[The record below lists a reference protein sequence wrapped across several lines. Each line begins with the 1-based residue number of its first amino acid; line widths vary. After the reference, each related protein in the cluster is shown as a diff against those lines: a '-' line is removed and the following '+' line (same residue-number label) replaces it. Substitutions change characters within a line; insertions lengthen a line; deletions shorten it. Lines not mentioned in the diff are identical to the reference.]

1 MKKLRIYL
9 DTSTIGGCFDEEFSI
24 PSKILFE
31 MFDNKIYIP
40 VISEIVIKELE
51 NAPKQVKEK
60 INNLN
65 NIEFVRSNDEI
76 IELATLYIKNKAVN
90 ENYFDDAL
98 HIAIATFY
106 NVDILVSWNFKHI
119 VNINKIHQFNSI
131 NISNN
136 FSILEIRSPLEVIAN
151 E

>member
-24 PSKILFE
+24 PSKNLFE